1 MHVLRRVNKW
11 TIISVLLINVGVGE
25 TTVLSCEHSFRKNI
39 FESSMKRSLKLFFSQ
54 NGVIEC
60 VPDSKSRDQLGR
72 QTEVD
77 LYEYYQKTYGD
88 ESSSAFQQVRF
99 SVYWSKV
106 FEKML
111 RNLFTCSLWLIAD
124 WMFQARANFI
134 KSMAAYSIVS
144 FLLQI
149 KDRHNGNLMLNRA
162 GHIIHIGK

>member
-1 MHVLRRVNKW
+1 MRVLRRVNKW
-11 TIISVLLINVGVGE
+11 TIISVLLINIGVGE
-25 TTVLSCEHSFRKNI
+25 TTVPYCEHSFRKNI

>member
-1 MHVLRRVNKW
+1 MFF
-11 TIISVLLINVGVGE
+11 E
-25 TTVLSCEHSFRKNI
+25 T
-39 FESSMKRSLKLFFSQ
+39 FFSQ